1 MLTKP
6 PVSLCG
12 QLAYIVS
19 SYKCCKSLI
28 GAFKPE
34 KAFVG
39 VVSVIV
45 KSLSLWGLLVTG
57 QTECKTLS
65 SPAFTLHNECRH
77 FPYFLISAFHNSRNP
92 SLIEHCFPSKNI
104 VTWVMWFKKNIWKYL
119 KQATWCQVPECH
131 WPTILSIHCYGQYG
145 HTAKAA

>member
-1 MLTKP
+1 MLTRP

-92 SLIEHCFPSKNI
+92 SLIEHCFKSPKIHFHPSIQKYCNMGDVI
-104 VTWVMWFKKNIWKYL
+104 QKKYL
-119 KQATWCQVPECH
+119 EIFEASYMMPGARVSLANNT
-131 WPTILSIHCYGQYG
+131 
-145 HTAKAA
+145 